1 MSRVTSSAGLLALLS
16 EEDEALKLHALQHL
30 NMVVPQFW
38 FQISGAISNVEKLYE
53 DRAFSHR
60 ELAALVLSKVFY
72 HLGELKD
79 ALDYALGAG
88 GLFDV
93 DDGSEYTT
101 TLVARSLDQYFEFR
115 AKLVEE
121 NNQDVV
127 IDPSLERIVER
138 MLIRC
143 CEDQQFEQGVGIA
156 LEARRLD
163 WFKKVVENSPNRR
176 GILSYALR
184 VAHRLVVNRDFRQKV
199 LRLLVELF
207 STMKEKDWVNICQC
221 LMFLHDH
228 EEVAQILAELISGGE
243 QEMLLAYQIG
253 FDLVENEMQSFL
265 LKVQTQIEKI
275 VSVEQVGE
283 SDDGEEGEGE
293 EEDKERSGA
302 TMVIPDEINTKYT
315 RLEDI
320 ISGKIPIHL
329 HLEFLYNYN
338 HSDLQILKNVKLV
351 VDSRH
356 SVCHSATV
364 WTNAI
369 MHCGTTVDTFLRDN
383 LDWLS
388 RATNWAKFSAT
399 AGLGVIHKGHL
410 ENGQA
415 LMAPYLPQNGTSG
428 SPYSEGGALY
438 ALGLIHANHGHD
450 IQGFL
455 LQSLRNAQNEVIQHG
470 ACLGLGIAALG
481 TEDEGIFED
490 VKNILFLDSAI
501 AGEAAGIAMGLLHV
515 GSATEKST
523 EMLLYVHETQHEKI
537 IRGVA
542 LGLALIMYGQEE
554 GAETLIEQ
562 MTRDQDPIL
571 RYGGMYVIGLA
582 YRGTDNNAAIQKLLH
597 FAVSDV
603 SDDVRRAAVLCLG
616 FVLMG
621 VPQQCPKI
629 VSLLSE
635 SYNPHVRYGA
645 AMAMG
650 IACAGTGI
658 KEAVD
663 LLTPMLSDAVDFV
676 RQGALI
682 AMAMVLT
689 QQPESQTAF
698 FRKVLDK
705 FINDKGEET
714 MCRKG
719 AIMAAGILDA
729 GGRNVAVGLRSHSGY
744 FRRTSV
750 IGLAIFTQYWYWYP
764 LAYFLSLAFHPTV
777 LIGLNSNLDQPKF
790 EITCDCKKS
799 LFSYPVSVQEEAS
812 TDTAKIPPAV
822 LSTTIR
828 AKERARRKEQE
839 KKNTKGEK
847 DDTDGEVEQQDSSA
861 MEVDEPGSSKP
872 QEAPEVEPD
881 FHQLKNPA
889 RVVPNQ
895 EKYVR
900 FTPDSR
906 WVPIKP
912 RAQAGILILHDLR
925 PGEPV
930 ELVGGDKDG
939 DKTDGAADS
948 SEEEPSPPEPFEY
961 TPP

>member
-1 MSRVTSSAGLLALLS
+1 MVT
-16 EEDEALKLHALQHL
+16 
-30 NMVVPQFW
+30 
-38 FQISGAISNVEKLYE
+38 
-53 DRAFSHR
+53 
-60 ELAALVLSKVFY
+60 
-72 HLGELKD
+72 
-79 ALDYALGAG
+79 
-88 GLFDV
+88 
-93 DDGSEYTT
+93 
-101 TLVARSLDQYFEFR
+101 
-115 AKLVEE
+115 
-121 NNQDVV
+121 
-127 IDPSLERIVER
+127 
-138 MLIRC
+138 
-143 CEDQQFEQGVGIA
+143 
-156 LEARRLD
+156 
-163 WFKKVVENSPNRR
+163 KVVKSSPTPSK
-176 GILSYALR
+176 ILSYALR

-199 LRLLVELF
+199 LRLLVELY
-207 STMKEKDWVNICQC
+207 SSVPNKDWVNICQC
-221 LMFLHDH
+221 LMFLNDH
-228 EEVAQILAELISGGE
+228 EEVARILAELIKGGE

-265 LKVQTQIEKI
+265 LKVQSQMEVI
-275 VSVEQVGE
+275 VRVEQAPDSEEV
-283 SDDGEEGEGE
+283 EEGEPDGDADAE
-293 EEDKERSGA
+293 AEDEGDESAGSK
-302 TMVIPDEINTKYT
+302 MVIPEEIKTKYT
-315 RLEDI
+315 RLKDI

-329 HLEFLYNYN
+329 HLEFLYNFN
-338 HSDLQILKNVKLV
+338 HSDLQILKNVKNV
-351 VDSRH
+351 VDARQ

-364 WTNAI
+364 WANAI

-415 LMAPYLPQNGTSG
+415 LMAPYLPQNGASG

-450 IQGFL
+450 IQDFL

-490 VKNILFLDSAI
+490 VKNVLYLDSAI
-501 AGEAAGIAMGLLHV
+501 AGEAAGIALGLLHV

-523 EMLLYVHETQHEKI
+523 EMLLYAHDTQHEKI

-542 LGLALIMYGQEE
+542 LGLALIMYGREE

-621 VPQQCPKI
+621 VPHQCPKI

-663 LLTPMLSDAVDFV
+663 LLTPMMSDAVDFV

-689 QQPESQTAF
+689 QQPETQTAS

-714 MCRKG
+714 MCRMG

-729 GGRNVAVGLRSHSGY
+729 GGRNVTVGLRSHSGY

-777 LIGLNSNLDQPKF
+777 LIGLNGNLEQPDF

-799 LFSYPVSVQEEAS
+799 LFAYPVPVMEETS
-812 TDTAKIPPAV
+812 QVTAKIPTAV
-822 LSTTIR
+822 LSTTAR
-828 AKERARRKEQE
+828 AKERARQKEQE
-839 KKNTKGEK
+839 KKKTRVGQGVPVSENEPS
-847 DDTDGEVEQQDSSA
+847 DSGA
-861 MEVDEPGSSKP
+861 MEVDEPEPSRAQEKP
-872 QEAPEVEPD
+872 QAEPD
-881 FHQLKNPA
+881 SHRLKNPA
-889 RVVPNQ
+889 RIVPNQ

-900 FTPDSR
+900 FMPESR
-906 WVPIKP
+906 WVPIKAN
-912 RAQAGILILHDLR
+912 AQAGTLILNDLQ

-930 ELVGGDKDG
+930 KLVGGDKNG
-939 DKTDGAADS
+939 DKTDGTAEA
-948 SEEEPSPPEPFEY
+948 EEEPAPPEPFEY
-961 TPP
+961 TSP